1 MSDQPETPA
10 PAQPPHESLGHRLGD
25 LFHRAE
31 PFAKEAAA
39 AVAPE
44 VRDVIRAHASQ
55 VLALAAKLLL
65 DSAAVPYAGDIL
77 AVAEESARI
86 ARALHRT

>member
-1 MSDQPETPA
+1 MTDQPETPA
-10 PAQPPHESLGHRLGD
+10 PAPRESLGQRLGD
-25 LFHRAE
+25 LLHRAE
-31 PFAKEAAA
+31 PFAREAAA

-44 VRDVIRAHASQ
+44 VRDAIRAHASQ
-55 VLALAAKLLL
+55 VLALAAKLLA

-86 ARALHRT
+86 AGALHRT